1 MPISFI
7 SKPLG
12 CTATIIYGEYK
23 KERVDI
29 PKDIAGLLLSAIL
42 SDTLLFTSPTVTYLD
57 KEAAEDLAKIAKVD
71 IKTYGMSMLKA
82 ASSIDGLS
90 VTELINQ
97 DFKSYS
103 INDKTYGIAVI
114 TTMDYDKIEANID
127 EYIDKLNEMALN
139 TYEAVLIFIT
149 DIVRKGSYVLYNT
162 EAESLI
168 SSSFN
173 INASEGIFIKGLMS
187 RKKQILPAIMGQ
199 LE

>member
-1 MPISFI
+1 
-7 SKPLG
+7 
-12 CTATIIYGEYK
+12 
-23 KERVDI
+23 
-29 PKDIAGLLLSAIL
+29 
-42 SDTLLFTSPTVTYLD
+42 
-57 KEAAEDLAKIAKVD
+57 
-71 IKTYGMSMLKA
+71 MLKA
-82 ASSIDGLS
+82 VSSIDGLS